1 MLLMHLNLVWG
12 GAAGLGPPGKCEPF
26 SHPFLCPSFGLSAF
40 TQNQLVVSQGCVSVE
55 LGCFW
60 AHNEADFEI
69 LMILRQVQET
79 ETEPAPHPELCSYP
93 ALTLSNLLSF
103 VSLELNFS
111 SPLLQCFEQHHV
123 YSLAYSSCSWG
134 VFAVILQVKCRE
146 FPWEVCQRKTNSSP
160 VKDTS
165 IEHFISPF

>member
-12 GAAGLGPPGKCEPF
+12 GAAGLGPPGRCEPF

-69 LMILRQVQET
+69 LVILRQVQET
-79 ETEPAPHPELCSYP
+79 ETEPAPHPELC
-93 ALTLSNLLSF
+93 
-103 VSLELNFS
+103 
-111 SPLLQCFEQHHV
+111 FEQHHV
-123 YSLAYSSCSWG
+123 YSLAYSSCWRG

-146 FPWEVCQRKTNSSP
+146 LQWEVCQRKTNSSP